1 MSKNY
6 CKIGK
11 IWCKECSRNGCK
23 YGLIQPSLSN
33 IRSLNTLNTCPKRNN
48 ERTISFNELLTNSSF
63 DDVMDAMHV
72 HHADEKENIDGYK
85 NAFHILNGLKPIKPS
100 FNMYICLNTVIDKF
114 SEEHTEYIDVYG
126 FIRGRNVKYAI
137 DLMDWHNILYLNIH
151 PDTLKIFDKN
161 IIVAEILW
169 EITFHGYSP
178 TDINLFSTRL
188 KDSFEKMRIEYFDK
202 KHNGK

>member
-6 CKIGK
+6 CKVGK
-11 IWCKECSRNGCK
+11 FWCKNCSRNGCK
-23 YGLIQPSLSN
+23 YGSIQPSLNN
-33 IRSLNTLNTCPKRNN
+33 IRSLNTLNTCPKRD
-48 ERTISFNELLTNSSF
+48 EARTISFNELLMNSSF
-63 DDVMDAMHV
+63 NDIMDAMCI
-72 HHADEKENIDGYK
+72 HHSDERKNIDGYK
-85 NAFHILNGLKPIKPS
+85 NAFQILKTLKPIKPP
-100 FNMYICLNTVIDKF
+100 FNMYIKLKKMVDEY
-114 SEEHTEYIDVYG
+114 SEPHDEYIEASG
-126 FIRGRNVKYAI
+126 FIKGDDISYAI